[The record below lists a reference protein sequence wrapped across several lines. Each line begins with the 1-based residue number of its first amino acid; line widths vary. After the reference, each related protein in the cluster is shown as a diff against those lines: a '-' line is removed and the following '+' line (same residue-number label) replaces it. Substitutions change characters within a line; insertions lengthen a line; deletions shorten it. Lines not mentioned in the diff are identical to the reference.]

1 MIPLCHRPGGA
12 ANHHFIARRL
22 RRSRKIANL
31 GRKTDGAPAPLR
43 ENFHT

>member
-22 RRSRKIANL
+22 RRSRKMVNL
-31 GRKTDGAPAPLR
+31 ARKTDGAPAPLW
-43 ENFHT
+43 EKLDT